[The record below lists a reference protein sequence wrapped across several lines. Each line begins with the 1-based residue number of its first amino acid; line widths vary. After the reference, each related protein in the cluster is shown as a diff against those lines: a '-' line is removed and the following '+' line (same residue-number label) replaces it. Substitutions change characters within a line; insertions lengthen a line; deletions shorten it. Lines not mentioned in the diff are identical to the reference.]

1 MRELGILIS
10 NILENDRSKF
20 YSFLQNPRV
29 DIFYTGEDFEG
40 FETAYSIHLS

>member
-20 YSFLQNPRV
+20 YKILGL

>member
-1 MRELGILIS
+1 MRELGILIF
-10 NILENDRSKF
+10 NILIRERSF
-20 YSFLQNPRV
+20 EILQNPRV